1 MVSPRTIRIDDIEYV
16 RKDDFE
22 ITNTTIK
29 IVVLDRG
36 FVYVGKPEIHI
47 GVNGH
52 PDFLLINEAKNI
64 RQWGTTRGLAE
75 LVDGPTNKTTLD
87 GTITVWAPLSALLQ
101 IIDVNQNQWKKHI

>member
-1 MVSPRTIRIDDIEYV
+1 MVNPRTIRIDEIEYI
-16 RKDDFE
+16 RKEDAK
-22 ITNTTIK
+22 TNDCPIK
-29 IVVLDRG
+29 IVILTCG